1 MALRERGGDGI
12 RPSPSFVLEW
22 TLRTMPLIT
31 KREARRRLG
40 LSRIEYAR
48 LERQVTAVLAE
59 MERKGQVKH
68 SVINGK
74 KVYSLTRKARKSS

>member
-1 MALRERGGDGI
+1 
-12 RPSPSFVLEW
+12 
-22 TLRTMPLIT
+22 MPLIT

>member
-1 MALRERGGDGI
+1 
-12 RPSPSFVLEW
+12 
-22 TLRTMPLIT
+22 MPLIT

-59 MERKGQVKH
+59 MERKGEVKH
-68 SVINGK
+68 RVINGK

>member
-1 MALRERGGDGI
+1 
-12 RPSPSFVLEW
+12 
-22 TLRTMPLIT
+22 MPPIT
-31 KREARRRLG
+31 KMEARRRLG

-48 LERQVTAVLAE
+48 LERQVIAVLEE
-59 MERKGQVKH
+59 MERKGRVKH

>member
-1 MALRERGGDGI
+1 
-12 RPSPSFVLEW
+12 
-22 TLRTMPLIT
+22 MPLIT

-59 MERKGQVKH
+59 MELKGEVKH